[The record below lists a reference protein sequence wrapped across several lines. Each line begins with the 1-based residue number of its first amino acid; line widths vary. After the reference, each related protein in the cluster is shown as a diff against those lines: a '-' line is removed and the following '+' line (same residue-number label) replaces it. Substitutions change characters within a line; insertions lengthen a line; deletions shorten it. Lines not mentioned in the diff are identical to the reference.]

1 LEAIKIKQGGIM
13 SSPLI
18 IYGVPFSQPVRAVL
32 WLMLYK
38 QKPFEMVLVN
48 PGSSS
53 EGGSRHPDY
62 LAKFPTGTIPSVED
76 KDTGFVLSESHAIMC
91 YLCNKYDWI
100 DLYPSDHEER
110 AKVDSYLHL
119 HHRNVREASIG
130 LVAPKVRKD
139 LSFSEDFLK
148 ISHANIDRAFK
159 ALESGWLKKS
169 SFLTGE
175 NLTIADLSAY
185 VEIGQLQSQ
194 FTNVFDF
201 EPFPNISRWLEE
213 MNKVS
218 FHDEVHTSL
227 YELGDISKEAP
238 SMETIISANKKA
250 FLVLQEQLAAMKAS
264 G

>member
-1 LEAIKIKQGGIM
+1 M

-38 QKPFEMVLVN
+38 QKSFELVLIN

-62 LAKFPTGTIPSVED
+62 LAKFPTGTIPSLED
-76 KDTGFVLSESHAIMC
+76 KETGFVLSESHAIMG
-91 YLCNKYDWI
+91 YLCNKYKWT
-100 DLYPSDHEER
+100 DLYPDNHEER

-148 ISHANIDRAFK
+148 ISHANIHKAFH
-159 ALESGWLKKS
+159 AIEEGWLNKS
-169 SFLTGE
+169 RFLVGDQ
-175 NLTIADLSAY
+175 LTIADMSAY
-185 VEIGQLQSQ
+185 VEIGQLQRK
-194 FTNVFDF
+194 FTNIYDF
-201 EPFPNISRWLEE
+201 EPFPNITRWLEE
-213 MNKVS
+213 MNQVAY
-218 FHDEVHTSL
+218 HDEVHTSL
-227 YELGDISKEAP
+227 YELGDISTEAP
-238 SMETIISANKKA
+238 SMETIINANKKA
-250 FLVLQEQLAAMKAS
+250 YVTLQEQISEMKE
-264 G
+264 